1 MTIALLIA
9 LLATAALCGYFAVR
23 VTGLRATVARASD
36 ERAAA
41 IADFDEA
48 ITRCGQLEERLEK
61 LPEVQQELAA
71 TSARLQEVEA
81 DRDRLRA
88 EDEDQLAETTKN
100 VGDLRRDLDDIK
112 EKKLP
117 EILGHS
123 TKAASGAE
131 RVESGMTAWM
141 RTIANPQARGAFGEL
156 AVENQLR
163 NLGLELGRDFFRQVS
178 GEDGRK
184 QADFIVRSGDG
195 SVIIDS
201 KFVLEAEVERFEDAI
216 ESEDSDRLVE
226 FGRRLKGRAE
236 DLSKRDY
243 SKVAGRGSAVV
254 LLYVP
259 VEGAYEALRAL
270 PGFSV
275 EKFCQK
281 HRVYVVT
288 PSQLGLALGLIAE
301 VTHQARHEEEVADV
315 ADALVEVAEQ
325 MAEMVDGLD
334 QHGKHLGTAFKS
346 YNNLVAMT
354 STRGKLWRRASTVW
368 DFARRRPKLDG
379 EVRQI
384 NPPREDANEIAERW
398 REAAGE

>member
-1 MTIALLIA
+1 MTIFLLISTLA
-9 LLATAALCGYFAVR
+9 LTGVVGVLAARTGRLGGALARATAERDAAVVECEEMSGQVR
-23 VTGLRATVARASD
+23 EL
-36 ERAAA
+36 
-41 IADFDEA
+41 ADA
-48 ITRCGQLEERLEK
+48 
-61 LPEVQQELAA
+61 QQQLAA
-71 TSARLQEVEA
+71 TSARLEAVEA
-81 DRDRLRA
+81 ERDRLLG
-88 EDEDQLAETTKN
+88 EDEDRLAETVKH
-100 VGDLRRDLDDIK
+100 VGDLRRDLGDIK
-112 EKKLP
+112 DKRLP

-123 TKAASGAE
+123 SEAASGAK
-131 RVESGMTAWM
+131 RVETGMTAWM

-201 KFVLEAEVERFEDAI
+201 KFVLENELEGFEKAI
-216 ESEDSDRLVE
+216 EEEDSDRLVE
-226 FGRRLKGRAE
+226 FGRRLKARAE

-301 VTHQARHEEEVADV
+301 VTHQARHEEEIGDV

-325 MAEMVDGLD
+325 VAGLIDGLD
-334 QHGKHLGTAFKS
+334 EHGRHLSTAFKS
-346 YNNLVAMT
+346 YDSLVRMT
-354 STRGKLWRRASTVW
+354 SPRGKLWRKASNVW
-368 DFARRRPKLDG
+368 DFARRRPKLEG

-384 NPPREDANEIAERW
+384 NPPRDDAGQIAARW
-398 REAAGE
+398 REAAGEG

>member
-1 MTIALLIA
+1 MTVVLLVA
-9 LLATAALCGYFAVR
+9 VLVAALTAGVFAARAVR
-23 VTGLRATVARASD
+23 LGADLGRSQE
-36 ERAAA
+36 ERDAAFAERDAAA
-41 IADFDEA
+41 AK
-48 ITRCGQLEERLEK
+48 LEE
-61 LPEVQQELAA
+61 LPVIQQSLAA
-71 TSARLQEVEA
+71 TTARLEEVEA

-88 EDEDQLAETTKN
+88 EDENQLAETSKN

-123 TKAASGAE
+123 SKAATGAE

-184 QADFIVRSGDG
+184 QADFIVRSREG

-201 KFVLEAEVERFEDAI
+201 KFVLGEDIEGFEEAI
-216 ESEDSDRLVE
+216 EGADSARLVD
-226 FGRRLKGRAE
+226 FGRKLKARAE

-275 EKFCQK
+275 EKFSQK

-288 PSQLGLALGLIAE
+288 PAQLGLALGLIAE

-325 MAEMVDGLD
+325 VAGLMDGLD
-334 QHGKHLGTAFKS
+334 AHGKHLSTAFKS
-346 YNNLVAMT
+346 YDGLLEMT
-354 STRGKLWRRASTVW
+354 SSRSKLWRRASTVW

-384 NPPREDANEIAERW
+384 NPPREDAGEIAERW

>member
-1 MTIALLIA
+1 MTALLLIA
-9 LLATAALCGYFAVR
+9 ALATAAVAAYFAVR
-23 VTGLRATVARASD
+23 ATRLDGELKTASGEREIVAAERDAAVAEREELAGRAVELGEAR
-36 ERAAA
+36 E
-41 IADFDEA
+41 
-48 ITRCGQLEERLEK
+48 
-61 LPEVQQELAA
+61 ELAA
-71 TSARLQEVEA
+71 TKARLTAIEA
-81 DRDRLRA
+81 ERDRLLT
-88 EDEDQLAETTKN
+88 EDEDQLAETTTN
-100 VGDLRRDLDDIK
+100 VSSLREALDDIK
-112 EKKLP
+112 DKKLP

-123 TKAASGAE
+123 SKAASGAE
-131 RVESGMTAWM
+131 RVETGMTAWM

-184 QADFIVRSGDG
+184 QADFIVRAGDG

-201 KFVLEAEVERFEDAI
+201 KFVLESEVEGFEEAI
-216 ESEDSDRLVE
+216 ESEDSERLAE

-243 SKVAGRGSAVV
+243 SKVAGRGSSVV

-288 PSQLGLALGLIAE
+288 PAQLGLALGLISE
-301 VTHQARHEEEVADV
+301 VTHQARHEEEVGEV
-315 ADALVEVAEQ
+315 ADALVEAAEQ
-325 MAEMVDGLD
+325 IAGLIDGLD

-346 YNNLVAMT
+346 YSHLLEMT
-354 STRGKLWRRASTVW
+354 STRGKLWRRATTVW
-368 DFARRRPKLDG
+368 DFARRRPKLEG
-379 EVRQI
+379 EVREI
-384 NPPREDANEIAERW
+384 NPPREDAGEIAERW
-398 REAAGE
+398 REAASE

>member
-1 MTIALLIA
+1 MSGQVRE
-9 LLATAALCGYFAVR
+9 LADA
-23 VTGLRATVARASD
+23 
-36 ERAAA
+36 
-41 IADFDEA
+41 
-48 ITRCGQLEERLEK
+48 
-61 LPEVQQELAA
+61 QQQLAA
-71 TSARLQEVEA
+71 TSARLEAVEA
-81 DRDRLRA
+81 ERDRLLG
-88 EDEDQLAETTKN
+88 EDEDRLAETVKH
-100 VGDLRRDLDDIK
+100 VGDLRRDLGDIK
-112 EKKLP
+112 DKRLP

-123 TKAASGAE
+123 SEAASGAK
-131 RVESGMTAWM
+131 RVETGMTAWM

-201 KFVLEAEVERFEDAI
+201 KFVLENELEGFEKAI
-216 ESEDSDRLVE
+216 EGEDSDRLVE
-226 FGRRLKGRAE
+226 FGRRLKARAE

-301 VTHQARHEEEVADV
+301 VTHQARHEEEIGDV

-325 MAEMVDGLD
+325 VAGLIDGLD
-334 QHGKHLGTAFKS
+334 EHGKHLSTAFKS
-346 YNNLVAMT
+346 YDSLVRMT
-354 STRGKLWRRASTVW
+354 SPRGKLWRKASNVW
-368 DFARRRPKLDG
+368 DFARRRPKLEG

-384 NPPREDANEIAERW
+384 NPPRDDAGQIAVRW
-398 REAAGE
+398 REAAGES

>member
-1 MTIALLIA
+1 MSGQVRE
-9 LLATAALCGYFAVR
+9 LADA
-23 VTGLRATVARASD
+23 
-36 ERAAA
+36 
-41 IADFDEA
+41 
-48 ITRCGQLEERLEK
+48 
-61 LPEVQQELAA
+61 QQKLAA
-71 TSARLQEVEA
+71 TSARLEAVEA
-81 DRDRLRA
+81 ERDRLLS
-88 EDEDQLAETTKN
+88 EDEDQLAETAKH
-100 VGDLRRDLDDIK
+100 VGDLRRDLGDIRDK
-112 EKKLP
+112 RLP

-123 TKAASGAE
+123 SEAASGAK
-131 RVESGMTAWM
+131 RVETGMTAWM

-201 KFVLEAEVERFEDAI
+201 KFVLENELEGFEEAI
-216 ESEDSDRLVE
+216 EEEDSDRLVE
-226 FGRRLKGRAE
+226 FGRRLKARAE

-301 VTHQARHEEEVADV
+301 VTHQARHEEEIGDV

-325 MAEMVDGLD
+325 VAGLIDGLD
-334 QHGKHLGTAFKS
+334 EHGKHLSTAFKS
-346 YNNLVAMT
+346 YDSLVRMT
-354 STRGKLWRRASTVW
+354 SPRGKLWRKASSVW
-368 DFARRRPKLDG
+368 DFARRRPKLEG

-384 NPPREDANEIAERW
+384 NPPRDDAGQIAERW
-398 REAAGE
+398 REAAGEG

>member
-1 MTIALLIA
+1 MTILLLIA
-9 LLATAALCGYFAVR
+9 LLAAAVLGGYFSV
-23 VTGLRATVARASD
+23 RATRLGADLDRARR
-36 ERAAA
+36 ERDSA
-41 IADFDEA
+41 IAEREEMSIKATELGEAQRQLASATARLEA
-48 ITRCGQLEERLEK
+48 I
-61 LPEVQQELAA
+61 
-71 TSARLQEVEA
+71 EA
-81 DRDRLRA
+81 ERDRLLA
-88 EDEDQLAETTKN
+88 EDDDQLAETTKH
-100 VGDLRRDLDDIK
+100 VGDLRRDLEDIK

-123 TKAASGAE
+123 SKAASGAE
-131 RVESGMTAWM
+131 RVETGMTAWM

-163 NLGLELGRDFFRQVS
+163 NLGLALGRDFFRQVS

-201 KFVLEAEVERFEDAI
+201 KFVLEEEVEGFEKAI
-216 ESEDSDRLVE
+216 EGADSDRLIQ
-226 FGRRLKGRAE
+226 FGRRLKARAE

-259 VEGAYEALRAL
+259 VDGAYEALRAL

-301 VTHQARHEEEVADV
+301 VTHQARHEEEVGDV

-325 MAEMVDGLD
+325 VAALMDGLD
-334 QHGKHLGTAFKS
+334 EHGKHLSTAFKS
-346 YNNLVAMT
+346 YDSLLAMS
-354 STRGKLWRRASTVW
+354 STRSKLWRRASYVW
-368 DFARRRPKLDG
+368 DFARRRPKVEG
-379 EVRQI
+379 EIRQI
-384 NPPREDANEIAERW
+384 SPPREDAGGIAERW

>member
-1 MTIALLIA
+1 MTILLLIA
-9 LLATAALCGYFAVR
+9 TLALTGIVGVLAARAGRLGGTLARATAERDAAV
-23 VTGLRATVARASD
+23 
-36 ERAAA
+36 
-41 IADFDEA
+41 
-48 ITRCGQLEERLEK
+48 EEREEMSGQVRELADA
-61 LPEVQQELAA
+61 QQKLAA
-71 TSARLQEVEA
+71 TSARLEAVEA
-81 DRDRLRA
+81 ERDRLLS
-88 EDEDQLAETTKN
+88 EDEDQLAETAKH
-100 VGDLRRDLDDIK
+100 VGDLRRDLGDIRDK
-112 EKKLP
+112 RLP

-123 TKAASGAE
+123 SEAASGAK
-131 RVESGMTAWM
+131 RVETGMTAWM

-201 KFVLEAEVERFEDAI
+201 KFVLENELEGFEEAI
-216 ESEDSDRLVE
+216 EEEDSDRLVE
-226 FGRRLKGRAE
+226 FGRRLKARAE

-301 VTHQARHEEEVADV
+301 VTHQARHEEEIGDV

-325 MAEMVDGLD
+325 VAGLIDGLD
-334 QHGKHLGTAFKS
+334 EHGKHLSTAFKS
-346 YNNLVAMT
+346 YDSLVRMT
-354 STRGKLWRRASTVW
+354 SPRGKLWRKASSVW
-368 DFARRRPKLDG
+368 DFARRRPKLEG

-384 NPPREDANEIAERW
+384 NPPRDDAGQIAERW
-398 REAAGE
+398 REAAGEG